1 MHGGGGN
8 GINLGFC
15 LLAFLLAERDRP
27 RAAGL
32 LLAFSLATKPTQLW
46 LLPVFWL
53 LGHRRMLGWT
63 IAGGALFVLLTVLL
77 QRFDVAPWLRWC
89 EGSWRLGTQADPFAD
104 PALDFPPFEWM
115 NQSLR
120 CAIARW
126 CGTVPDEFAARVAW
140 GVVPGLGLGVE
151 AVAWLVRLA
160 TLAILGT
167 LLWTAHRSRPS
178 ALARVWVFAAA
189 LLASVMLSPLSWK
202 AHHMAILPALALLLW
217 RASRANSRIRRNT
230 GVVLALWAVCCLPGR
245 DLVGDAAD
253 EWGNSVYLVTI
264 WDVVLFG
271 WVVRLAHAA
280 AREHEQTA
288 LRAG

>member
-1 MHGGGGN
+1 M
-8 GINLGFC
+8 
-15 LLAFLLAERDRP
+15 
-27 RAAGL
+27 
-32 LLAFSLATKPTQLW
+32 
-46 LLPVFWL
+46 
-53 LGHRRMLGWT
+53 
-63 IAGGALFVLLTVLL
+63 
-77 QRFDVAPWLRWC
+77 
-89 EGSWRLGTQADPFAD
+89 
-104 PALDFPPFEWM
+104 
-115 NQSLR
+115 
-120 CAIARW
+120 
-126 CGTVPDEFAARVAW
+126 
-140 GVVPGLGLGVE
+140 
-151 AVAWLVRLA
+151 
-160 TLAILGT
+160 
-167 LLWTAHRSRPS
+167 
-178 ALARVWVFAAA
+178 WVFAAA

-264 WDVVLFG
+264 WDVVLYG